1 MAHAD
6 EVVRARRAVAGAA
19 ASALLCG
26 LLASDPARAQSVPVA
41 PAEIRDKW
49 SGRTLQGRTPG
60 GAAVAMSFK
69 SDGKAELSGAASD
82 TGTWRVSDN
91 GYCTTWNRI
100 RAGQERCFTV
110 RRAAGRIEV
119 FNPDG
124 SLSGSFD
131 DLP

>member
-1 MAHAD
+1 M
-6 EVVRARRAVAGAA
+6 RRAAGAVATLLVLLPAGAA
-19 ASALLCG
+19 H
-26 LLASDPARAQSVPVA
+26 AQSAPVA

-49 SGRTLQGRTPG
+49 TGRTLQGRTPG
-60 GAAVAMSFK
+60 GAAVSMTFGA
-69 SDGKAELSGAASD
+69 DGKAALAGAATD
-82 TGTWRVSDN
+82 AGTWRVSES

-110 RRAAGRIEV
+110 RRAGGRIEV

-124 SLSGSFD
+124 SLSGTFD

>member
-1 MAHAD
+1 MS
-6 EVVRARRAVAGAA
+6 RRGGF
-19 ASALLCG
+19 ASALAG
-26 LLASDPARAQSVPVA
+26 ALLAGVAAAQSASIA
-41 PAEIRDKW
+41 PAEIRDTW
-49 SGRTLQGRTPG
+49 TGRTLSGRTPG
-60 GAAVAMSFK
+60 GAAVAMTFGP
-69 SDGKAELSGAASD
+69 DGKAALSGAASD

-110 RRAAGRIEV
+110 RRAAGCIEV